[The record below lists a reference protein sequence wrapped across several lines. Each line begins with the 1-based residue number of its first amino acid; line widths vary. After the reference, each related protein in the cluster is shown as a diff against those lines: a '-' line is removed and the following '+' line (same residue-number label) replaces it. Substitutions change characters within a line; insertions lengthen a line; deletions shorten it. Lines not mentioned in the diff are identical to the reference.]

1 MKNTNLILPGF
12 HLSTLRKK
20 PQTTAQKLAQALDKI
35 KKHSISQLGECFN
48 QFIPSQYLKTSQ
60 KGKFSRLRLFSK
72 SNTFWTFFSQV
83 LDVDGGCK
91 EAIKKLQ
98 SHMVGKL
105 KKIPS
110 SSSSAYCQA
119 RSNMD
124 FESLDK
130 IFNHTTQLT
139 NKAEKWKSHRVV
151 VVDGTG
157 LSMPDTPA
165 NQELYPQQKTQ
176 KVGCGFPSA
185 RALACFCLFTGTLL
199 SYRLG
204 NKKSHELLLLRDQL
218 KTFNVG
224 DILLA
229 DKMFCTFYDIYK
241 LQQSQV
247 DSVITLAKRKPK
259 TAKTALKVLG
269 KDDLLVQWDKPVY
282 TKFTRY
288 SKQDYDKLPEKF
300 TLRQIKVTVKNE
312 GFRVTSFYI
321 ITTLLDAQ
329 KYTAKEIADLYYQR
343 WDVELFFRDIK
354 TTMGMDVLRCKT
366 PAMVHKEIIM
376 HFIAYNCIR
385 NLMVEAAKQSKVK
398 PRLISFKATLQAL
411 RNWQTII
418 NLTGNNVH
426 EIRRLRQTL
435 IDTISKS
442 VLYQQLGRSEPRCL
456 KRRPK
461 PYQLMTQKR
470 SIMRELPHRGK
481 KRAKQA

>member
-1 MKNTNLILPGF
+1 MKNTTLLLPGF
-12 HLSTLRKK
+12 HLSTLRRK
-20 PQTTAQKLAQALDKI
+20 PQSKAQKIAQELDKI

-48 QFIPSQYLKTSQ
+48 QFIPSEYLKTNK

-91 EAIKKLQ
+91 EAIRKLQ
-98 SHMVGKL
+98 SHMIGKL
-105 KKIPS
+105 KKMPS
-110 SSSSAYCQA
+110 DSSSAYCQA

-124 FESLDK
+124 FESLEE
-130 IFNHTTQLT
+130 IFNHTSHLT
-139 NKAEKWKSHRVV
+139 NKTEKWKGHRVV

-157 LSMPDTPA
+157 LSMPDTTA

-185 RALACFCLFTGTLL
+185 RTLACFCLFTGALL

-218 KTFNVG
+218 ETFNVG

-229 DKMFCTFYDIYK
+229 DKMFCTFYDIYQFK
-241 LQQSQV
+241 QSQV

-259 TAKTALKVLG
+259 TTKTALKVLG
-269 KDDLLVQWDKPVY
+269 KDDLLIQWDKPVY
-282 TKFTRY
+282 TKLTSY
-288 SKQDYDKLPEKF
+288 SKQDYSQFPEKF
-300 TLRQIKVTVKNE
+300 TLRQIKVIVKNE
-312 GFRVTSFYI
+312 GFRVKSFYI
-321 ITTLLDAQ
+321 ITTLLDSE
-329 KYTAKEIADLYYQR
+329 KYTAKDIAKLYYQR

-385 NLMVEAAKQSKVK
+385 NLMLKAAKQAKVK
-398 PRLISFKATLQAL
+398 PRLISFKATLQVL
-411 RNWQTII
+411 RNWQAII
-418 NLTGNNVH
+418 SFSGNNQQ
-426 EIRRLRQTL
+426 EIRRIKQTL
-435 IDTISKS
+435 IDAVAQS
-442 VLYQQLGRSEPRCL
+442 VLYQQLGRSEPRCV

-461 PYQLMTQKR
+461 PYQLMTQSR
-470 SIMRELPHRGK
+470 EIMKEIPHRGK
-481 KRAKQA
+481 KHAKRA

>member
-20 PQTTAQKLAQALDKI
+20 PQTTSQKLAQALDKI

-48 QFIPSQYLKTSQ
+48 QFIPSQYLKTNQ

-124 FESLDK
+124 SESLDK

-218 KTFNVG
+218 KTFSVG

-229 DKMFCTFYDIYK
+229 DKMFCTFYDIYQ

-259 TAKTALKVLG
+259 TSKNALKVLG

-385 NLMVEAAKQSKVK
+385 SLMIEAAKQAKVK

-470 SIMRELPHRGK
+470 SIMRELSHRGK

>member
-1 MKNTNLILPGF
+1 MKNTTQILPGF

-20 PQTTAQKLAQALDKI
+20 PQTKAQKLAQALDKI
-35 KKHSISQLGECFN
+35 KKHSINQLGEYFN
-48 QFIPSQYLKTSQ
+48 QFIPKEYLKNKQ
-60 KGKFSRLRLFSK
+60 KGNFSRLRLFSK

-83 LDVDGGCK
+83 IDVDGGCK
-91 EAIKKLQ
+91 EALKKLQ
-98 SHMVGKL
+98 SHMVGQG
-105 KKIPS
+105 KKVS
-110 SSSSAYCQA
+110 SNSTSAYCQA
-119 RSNMD
+119 RTNMD

-130 IFNHTTQLT
+130 IFKHTTRLT
-139 NKAEKWKSHRVV
+139 KETEKWKLHRVI

-157 LSMPDTPA
+157 LSMPDTPK

-185 RALACFCLFTGTLL
+185 RALACFCLFTGALI

-218 KTFNVG
+218 ETFNVG

-229 DKMFCTFYDIYK
+229 DKMFCTFFDVYQLKK
-241 LQQSQV
+241 LEV

-259 TAKTALKVLG
+259 TTKTALKVLA

-282 TKFTRY
+282 TKRTSY
-288 SKQDYDKLPEKF
+288 SECEYNELPEKL
-300 TLRQIKVTVKNE
+300 TLRQIKVTVKNQ
-312 GFRVTSFYI
+312 GFRVKKFYI
-321 ITTLLDAQ
+321 ITTLLDAE

-354 TTMGMDVLRCKT
+354 TTMGMDILRCKT

-385 NLMVEAAKQSKVK
+385 NLMLKAAKQAKVK
-398 PRLISFKATLQAL
+398 PRLISFKATLQTL
-411 RNWQTII
+411 RSWQTII
-418 NLTGNNVH
+418 SVSENSQQ
-426 EIRRLRQTL
+426 EILRLRQTL
-435 IDTISKS
+435 IDAIAQC
-442 VLYQQLGRSEPRCL
+442 VLFQQLGRCEPRCA

-461 PYQLMTQKR
+461 PYRLMTQSR
-470 SIMRELPHRGK
+470 AALRELLLQGGNN
-481 KRAKQA
+481 ANVA